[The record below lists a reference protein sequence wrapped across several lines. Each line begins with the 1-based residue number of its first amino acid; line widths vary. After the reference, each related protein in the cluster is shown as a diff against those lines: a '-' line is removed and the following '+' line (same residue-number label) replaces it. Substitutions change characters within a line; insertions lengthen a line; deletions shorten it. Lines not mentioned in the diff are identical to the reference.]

1 MFNGLNRKA
10 NKVRGSK
17 APFIKLPRH
26 IKRSKAYHGLSV
38 YARAALIELID
49 RYMGANNGMISL
61 AVRELAEE
69 LNCGLA
75 TALAAL
81 RELDDAKL
89 AHPTKIGAWRG
100 KRASDGG
107 SRSCSATKPAS
118 CPSPIGS
125 RKTRVSVSREKH
137 RDAFRVRVEKHKVR
151 WRNIKTILSSRR
163 ETHRAKNP
171 MITFRG

>member
-100 KRASDGG
+100 KRASEWRITFLLCNKTGELPITNWEPKDARKR
-107 SRSCSATKPAS
+107 SRGETS
-118 CPSPIGS
+118 G
-125 RKTRVSVSREKH
+125 RVS
-137 RDAFRVRVEKHKVR
+137 
-151 WRNIKTILSSRR
+151 SSRG
-163 ETHRAKNP
+163 ETQSS
-171 MITFRG
+171 RGETSRQF